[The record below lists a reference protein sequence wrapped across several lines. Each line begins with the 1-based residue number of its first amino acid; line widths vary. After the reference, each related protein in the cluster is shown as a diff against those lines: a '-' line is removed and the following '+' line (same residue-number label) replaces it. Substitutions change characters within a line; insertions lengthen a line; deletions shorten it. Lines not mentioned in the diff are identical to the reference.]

1 MKIEAHETT
10 IPIGEAEHVEAGT
23 RILIPRWC
31 PVMTEDGQIICRRA
45 HVVVSIES
53 GPFGVSWLGKHR
65 QVYTAW
71 RADIR
76 RVVAR

>member
-10 IPIGEAEHVEAGT
+10 IQIELDEPVEPGT

-31 PVMTEDGQIICRRA
+31 PAMTEDGQVICRRA

-71 RADIR
+71 RADVR
-76 RVVAR
+76 RVVEA